1 MKRSIV
7 NEFEILSD
15 KLWNQNAVFS
25 FQLKNLCVKADPVSL
40 LDMKVLINGEFQE
53 LEKCTTIGRKD
64 EFTFAIAPHYGE
76 DMPALMR
83 AIFKA
88 HPEFKQE
95 ISKMTVKTKD
105 LKGNSKDQEVP
116 YILVT
121 MPEVND
127 DRYDLLIDGVN
138 LCYDKCKALMEAA
151 VAKSEAKFAQ
161 LLIGEGDDARDEL
174 KDSIDLLKD
183 EWFKKRDQTR
193 DEKLQEIEDAYKKWL
208 KKVGE

>member
-7 NEFEILSD
+7 NEFEKLSD
-15 KLWNQNAVFS
+15 KLWNYNAVFS

-40 LDMKVLINGEFQE
+40 LDMKVLIDGEFQE
-53 LEKCTTIGRKD
+53 LEKCTTIGQKD
-64 EFTFAIAPHYGE
+64 EFTFAIAPHYRE

-116 YILVT
+116 YVLVT

-127 DRYDLLIDGVN
+127 DRYDLLNDGVN
-138 LCYDKCKALMEAA
+138 LCYDKCKALMDAA
-151 VAKSEAKFAQ
+151 VAKSEAKFAE